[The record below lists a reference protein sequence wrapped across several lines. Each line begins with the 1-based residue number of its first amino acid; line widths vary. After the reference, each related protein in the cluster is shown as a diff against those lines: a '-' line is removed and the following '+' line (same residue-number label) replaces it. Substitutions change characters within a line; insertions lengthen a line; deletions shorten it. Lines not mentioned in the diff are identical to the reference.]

1 MVIFPPPCRCYQTP
15 GNALCTTH
23 VPTTCAC
30 ATWSTCST
38 VGPWCGQGPGGN
50 TYASTHYPS
59 ALPQATTRVS
69 TQHPSTLYPS
79 PSHYTCLHPAPLY
92 PLPFIQHIPQIPAC
106 ISLPPAPAAC
116 PTPLPSSSHHAPLRA
131 AFALQVP
138 PGFEST
144 LIDEL
149 SSLGVEC
156 DPATQLVVVC
166 EVGTP
171 MPITW
176 VGG

>member
-1 MVIFPPPCRCYQTP
+1 MLSDP
-15 GNALCTTH
+15 GQRS
-23 VPTTCAC
+23 VYDAC
-30 ATWSTCST
+30 AHDMRLRNLEHLQHS
-38 VGPWCGQGPGGN
+38 GPVVRPGPRRE
-50 TYASTHYPS
+50 HIC
-59 ALPQATTRVS
+59 L
-69 TQHPSTLYPS
+69 HPLSLCPS